1 MRKYESPITLGP
13 SWMEMVFGMS
23 EKNKQIN
30 RDILRESRIEHFHIV
45 TDQMSLLC
53 DQLNKDLD
61 KAGNMKR
68 KSMSSL
74 KTLDKNRNT
83 PAKEDIMRI
92 IFDYDVSM
100 SSINGKCDMIYETVS
115 ELKRLIPREELE
127 TTRNTIDSF
136 QGLAE
141 DIQMKMSKMK
151 EELTSLLEK
160 SMIEEEELMEKERKE
175 SEQFDTQSKS
185 RKIFGDFEQKYVN
198 ETPIG
203 PTGSVSPPGSVPQG
217 SRSTPISP
225 SKSPVKLIPNK
236 YFRDMVKR
244 YLGKDMTAP
253 VADPSEIK
261 KSWQKVSLH
270 VGANSTKYQ
279 KLSSSEQKEADEIF
293 KKITSEKDLYVSKS
307 SGKRKNATKK
317 KPGKKKPGKKKPGK
331 KKKKA
336 TKKK

>member
-13 SWMEMVFGMS
+13 SWMEMVFGVS

-45 TDQMSLLC
+45 TDQMSGLC

-61 KAGNMKR
+61 KIDNMKR

-74 KTLDKNRNT
+74 KTLDKSRNT
-83 PAKEDIMRI
+83 PTKEDIMRI

-100 SSINGKCDMIYETVS
+100 RSINGKCDMIYETVG
-115 ELKRLIPREELE
+115 ELKRLLPREELE

-136 QGLAE
+136 QELAE
-141 DIQMKMSKMK
+141 DIQMKLSKMK

-160 SMIEEEELMEKERKE
+160 SIIEEEGLMEKERKE
-175 SEQFDTQSKS
+175 SEVFDTQSKS
-185 RKIFGDFEQKYVN
+185 RKFFGDFEQKYVN
-198 ETPIG
+198 ENPIG
-203 PTGSVSPPGSVPQG
+203 PIPSSAPPGSVPPQG

-225 SKSPVKLIPNK
+225 GTSSVKLIPNK
-236 YFRDMVKR
+236 YFRNMVKR
-244 YLGKDMTAP
+244 YLGKDMKTP

-261 KSWQKVSLH
+261 KCWQKVSLH

-279 KLSSSEQKEADEIF
+279 KLSSTEQKEADEIF
-293 KKITSEKDLYVSKS
+293 KKITSEKDLYVPKS
-307 SGKRKNATKK
+307 SGKRKKATKK
-317 KPGKKKPGKKKPGK
+317 KKKPNK